1 MAEPNG
7 NYIEHCHWLLAFP
20 LSVTSTY
27 SFSSRS
33 WRVILSGYAN
43 CDRRSERELYRT
55 LSLAACASAKCHD
68 HPFVQQPSRKR
79 NSFGVRKLW
88 PQSRTRT
95 ISNTV
100 IGCLRFRRVTSTHS
114 LSSRSGHVILSG
126 WANCDRMTET
136 CLHGPWI
143 ILETVK
149 WMLKMWIM
157 PLLAFDYLTVT
168 VSLSVR

>member
-7 NYIEHCHWLLAFP
+7 NYIEHCHWLLALP
-20 LSVTSTY
+20 LSVTSTH

-33 WRVILSGYAN
+33 W
-43 CDRRSERELYRT
+43 
-55 LSLAACASAKCHD
+55 
-68 HPFVQQPSRKR
+68 
-79 NSFGVRKLW
+79 
-88 PQSRTRT
+88 
-95 ISNTV
+95 
-100 IGCLRFRRVTSTHS
+100 
-114 LSSRSGHVILSG
+114 HVILSG